1 MAALLTALALSI
13 TWAAMSPVQD
23 AYFVANSGWNGTS
36 ELGRRGFLPVSE
48 DMAKALSS
56 PDAIGVLLI
65 LGPSHEFSRVD
76 AELMGGFVKRG
87 GMLVIAD
94 NLGSGNG
101 LLELLGLPVR
111 FDGRLLMDTL
121 FYRKQPVFPLVFELP
136 QSEFSIGIDELALNH
151 ATALNVR
158 DSSNVKVLAQSSRFS
173 FLDNNQDGKKDFEEP
188 AGPFPVWA
196 EVQLGRGSILLFS
209 SPVSFTNGMIHEGQ
223 NRILIENV
231 IKAQFA
237 RGSSSGTESEVAHLL
252 LDETHLG
259 FSEFSAPKLIV
270 QNFVASVLSGT
281 LSLTQ
286 KMILTGVAAAIL
298 ALRYTYRRP
307 KAQTQM
313 EISTPPDSGSPDID
327 LALRLHPTWDRRTLE
342 FVAAELE
349 ASNRW
354 RWFRGE

>member
-1 MAALLTALALSI
+1 MAAFLAALALSI

-23 AYFVANSGWNGTS
+23 AYLVANSGWNGTS

-48 DMAKALSS
+48 DMANVLSS
-56 PDAIGVLLI
+56 PDVGVLMI
-65 LGPSHEFSRVD
+65 LGPSREFSRVE
-76 AELMGGFVKRG
+76 AELMASFVKKG

-101 LLELLGLPVR
+101 LLELLGLPVS

-121 FYRKQPVFPLVFELP
+121 FYRKQPVFSLVFDLQ

-158 DSSNVKVLAQSSRFS
+158 DSSNVRVLAQSSRFS
-173 FLDNNQDGKKDFEEP
+173 FLDDNQDGKKEADEP
-188 AGPFPVWA
+188 AGPFPVWV
-196 EVQLGRGSILLFS
+196 EVQLGKGSVLLFS
-209 SPVSFTNGMIHEGQ
+209 SPASFTNGMIHEGQ
-223 NRILIENV
+223 NGILIENV
-231 IKAQFA
+231 INTWFVRA
-237 RGSSSGTESEVAHLL
+237 SSSGLQSEAAHLL

-259 FSEFSAPKLIV
+259 FSEFSVPKLIV
-270 QNFVASVLSGT
+270 QSFVAAVLSGT
-281 LSLTQ
+281 MSLTQ

-298 ALRYTYRRP
+298 ALRFTYRRP
-307 KAQTQM
+307 KAQAEM
-313 EISTPPDSGSPDID
+313 DPSTLPDSASPDID
-327 LALRLHPTWDRRTLE
+327 LVLRLHPSWDRKKLE
-342 FVAAELE
+342 FVAGELK

>member
-1 MAALLTALALSI
+1 MAAFLAALVLSI

-48 DMAKALSS
+48 DMAKVLSS
-56 PDAIGVLLI
+56 PDVIGVLVI
-65 LGPSHEFSRVD
+65 LGPSREFSRVE
-76 AELMGGFVKRG
+76 AELMASFVKKG
-87 GMLVIAD
+87 GMLIIAD
-94 NLGSGNG
+94 NVGSGNG

-121 FYRKQPVFPLVFELP
+121 FYQKQPVFPLVFDLP

-151 ATALNVR
+151 ATALKVR
-158 DSSNVKVLAQSSRFS
+158 DSSDVKVLAQSSRFS
-173 FLDNNQDGKKDFEEP
+173 FLDDNQDGKKGADEP

-196 EVQLGRGSILLFS
+196 EVQLGKGSILLFT
-209 SPVSFTNGMIHEGQ
+209 SPASFTNGMIHEGQ

-231 IKAQFA
+231 INTRFVRA
-237 RGSSSGTESEVAHLL
+237 SPSGTQSEVARLF

-259 FSEFSAPKLIV
+259 FSELSAPKLIL
-270 QNFVASVLSGT
+270 QSFVAAVLSGT
-281 LSLTQ
+281 MSLTQ
-286 KMILTGVAAAIL
+286 KLILTGVAAAIL
-298 ALRYTYRRP
+298 ALRFTYRRP
-307 KAQTQM
+307 KAQA
-313 EISTPPDSGSPDID
+313 EIDLSTPPDSASPDID
-327 LALRLHPTWDRRTLE
+327 LVLRLHPTWDRRTLE